1 VIRLQLRRNRRAE
14 CIRKEPPM
22 IFRALGLITALVA
35 ATPALAE
42 EAPLATASTT
52 TAPAMSTA
60 DQIDTWLRSSPALA
74 APDLDAEPRSM
85 TFDDRKLHGE
95 VTIGVGTRG
104 YRHFSMRATAPVGE
118 SGRVSVAFGETRGPG
133 WRIDPR
139 CDLEAMTP
147 PRPLDHIGGPHGA
160 CPLD

>member
-22 IFRALGLITALVA
+22 TVRVLVLITALVA

-42 EAPLATASTT
+42 EAPVATASTT
-52 TAPAMSTA
+52 PAPAMSTA
-60 DQIDTWLRSSPALA
+60 DQIDAWLRSSPALM
-74 APDLDAEPRSM
+74 APDLNAEPRNM
-85 TFDDRKLHGE
+85 AFDDRKLHGE
-95 VTIGVGTRG
+95 VTVGVGTRG
-104 YRHFSMRATAPVGE
+104 HRHLSMRATAPVGE

-133 WRIDPR
+133 WRVDPR

-147 PRPLDHIGGPHGA
+147 SRPLDRIGGPNGV
-160 CPLD
+160 CQPD